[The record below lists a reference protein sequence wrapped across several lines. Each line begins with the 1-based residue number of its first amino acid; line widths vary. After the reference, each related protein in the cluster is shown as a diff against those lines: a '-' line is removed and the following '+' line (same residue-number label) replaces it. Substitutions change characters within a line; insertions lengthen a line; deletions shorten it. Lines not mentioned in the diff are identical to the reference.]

1 MAFYQRRLP
10 HWQPLGQP
18 LFVTCRLHGSLPSH
32 RVFPAQSLTSGQ
44 AFVAVDRLLDQA
56 CTGPRYLSQPAI
68 ARLVVEVLHYG
79 PASLRHYTLHAFVV
93 MANHL
98 HLLITPQ
105 VALPKLLRSL
115 KGITAKR
122 ANQIL
127 GLTGQAFWQEES
139 YDHWVRDGKQ
149 FDRLRA
155 YIEQNPVKA
164 GLVKAPEHYPWSSA
178 TKEPAG
184 QGAGCGPGGPP
195 HARQRV
201 AGA

>member
-1 MAFYQRRLP
+1 
-10 HWQPLGQP
+10 
-18 LFVTCRLHGSLPSH
+18 
-32 RVFPAQSLTSGQ
+32 
-44 AFVAVDRLLDQA
+44 VDRLLDQA

-68 ARLVVEVLHYG
+68 ARLVVEALHYG
-79 PASLRHYTLHAFVV
+79 QASLRHCTLHAFVG

-105 VALPKLLRSL
+105 VALPKLRRSL

-139 YDHWVRDGKQ
+139 NDHRGRDGKE

-155 YIEQNPVKA
+155 YLEQNRVKA
-164 GLVKAPEHYPWSSA
+164 GLVKAPEHYRWSSA
-178 TKEPAG
+178 TKEQAG

-195 HARQRV
+195 HSISSQMLTQM
-201 AGA
+201 

>member
-1 MAFYQRRLP
+1 M
-10 HWQPLGQP
+10 
-18 LFVTCRLHGSLPSH
+18 TCRLHG
-32 RVFPAQSLTSGQ
+32 SLTSGQ

-56 CTGPRYLSQPAI
+56 CTGPL
-68 ARLVVEVLHYG
+68 G
-79 PASLRHYTLHAFVV
+79 

-127 GLTGQAFWQEES
+127 GLTGQAFWQEERD
-139 YDHWVRDGKQ
+139 DHWVRDGKE

-155 YIEQNPVKA
+155 YIEQNSVKA
-164 GLVKAPEHYPWSSA
+164 GLAKAPEHYPWSSA
-178 TKEPAG
+178 TKEQAG

-195 HARQRV
+195 HSISSQMLAQM
-201 AGA
+201 